1 MKKTGLFSRRTAQKA
16 ALTVALLPLA
26 IHVQALEY
34 QVTDD
39 LKVNVDTTL
48 TYGRQWRVDDRE
60 RNLIA
65 HSGKSARNLRDIE
78 GHTGDW
84 LILNG
89 QKKQGTFGSGENP
102 STGSKAGTVIGVA
115 PGDPRSQKDF
125 TNLVMRLNSDDGDRN
140 FDQWDVVSSR
150 YAAISDLNISY
161 KNVGMFLRG
170 QVFYDEVPFKENNW
184 TDEGLQEELW
194 NGPEG
199 RGTINN
205 YADGEIS
212 DKNHF
217 GDDYK
222 ETLGYD
228 ARFLDAYVYGQFPIG
243 DRNLDVR
250 IGRQV
255 ISWGESL
262 MLPGGISFSQNRLDA
277 SAATVPGV
285 ELKEIFLPTG
295 AVYGQ
300 INLTDSLTMEA
311 YWQYE
316 FIEST
321 LFPSGSFFNMNDAIS
336 SKALFSYMNAQ
347 YANAFAPTFNNGV
360 GYPGYADPEMPLANE
375 NGVLGASLGTMQGTT
390 GIMTRTHDVV
400 PDDDGQQFGFAFRY
414 LLGEGTEMGLYI
426 LNYHDKLPALW
437 AANATGDTGSRGGF
451 LPYDSDGDGANDRMD
466 RVFDSYT
473 VRYFDNIRMYGL
485 TLNTVIGDIQ
495 TGIEYTYRA
504 NTPIVPGCSREV
516 IAEGRC
522 EDRSLRDVWGASK
535 DPTNEDN
542 GVKILQ
548 EQLYYVDADGDG
560 AADAGQTFDAG
571 GTQTEMNGETA
582 GLQYMLL
589 GWPVRAEMHTL
600 NVGFTYIAPPS
611 PLWDNLIMVGEL
623 GQFWIGGFEDDQLM
637 QSHLGSFTSYGSAF
651 TTQIMPEYKNVLEGV
666 DLVVPI
672 FINYGIAGHQAYLN
686 YNERS
691 LWASIGLEATYLE
704 HWRFATYYND
714 FSGPDN
720 LWADRDN
727 VSVNVKYSF

>member
-1 MKKTGLFSRRTAQKA
+1 MKKTGLFNRSVASKA
-16 ALTVALLPLA
+16 VWAMALLPLS
-26 IHVQALEY
+26 IHVHALEY
-34 QVTDD
+34 QVSDD

-48 TYGRQWRVDDRE
+48 TYGRQWRVDDRD

-65 HSGKSARNLRDIE
+65 HSGKEARTLRDDK
-78 GHTGDW
+78 GRTGDA

-89 QKKQGTFGSGENP
+89 QKKQGSFGDGNNP
-102 STGSKAGTVIGVA
+102 SQGTTAGSVVGMPA
-115 PGDPRSQKDF
+115 GDPRAQKDF

-161 KNVGMFLRG
+161 KNVGLFLRG
-170 QVFYDEVPFKENNW
+170 QVFYDEVPFEENNW
-184 TDEGLQEELW
+184 SDKGLQEELW
-194 NGPEG
+194 NGPAG

-212 DKNHF
+212 NKNHF

-222 ETLGYD
+222 ETLGFD
-228 ARFLDAYVYGQFPIG
+228 ARFLDAYVYGQFPVG
-243 DRNLDVR
+243 DSNLDVR

-262 MLPGGISFSQNRLDA
+262 MLPGGISFAQNRLDA

-300 INLTDSLTMEA
+300 MNLTDSLTMEA

-347 YANAFAPTFNNGV
+347 YSEAFKGTYNNGV
-360 GYPGYADPEMPLANE
+360 GMPGYADPEGPLANE
-375 NGVLGASLGTMQGTT
+375 NNALAGVGTMAGTN
-390 GIMTRTHDVV
+390 GIMTRTHDIV
-400 PDDDGQQFGFAFRY
+400 PDEDGQQFGFAFRY

-437 AANATGDTGSRGGF
+437 AANATGETGSRGGF
-451 LPYDSDGDGANDRMD
+451 LPYDSDGDGTPDKMD

-485 TLNTVIGDIQ
+485 TLNTVIGDVQ

-535 DPTNEDN
+535 DPGNEDN
-542 GVKILQ
+542 GVEILK
-548 EQLYYVDADGDG
+548 EQLYYVDANGDG
-560 AADAGQTFDAG
+560 TADDGQTLDAAG
-571 GTQTEMNGETA
+571 NVTTQNGEAA

-600 NVGFTYIAPPS
+600 NVGFTYIAPPN
-611 PLWDNLIMVGEL
+611 PLWDNLIMVGEI
-623 GQFWIGGFEDDQLM
+623 GQFWIGGFENDQLM
-637 QSHLGSFTSYGSAF
+637 QSHLGSFTNYGSAF
-651 TTQIMPEYKNVLEGV
+651 TAQIMPEYKNVLEGV
-666 DLVVPI
+666 DLVVPL

-686 YNERS
+686 YNEKS

-714 FSGPDN
+714 FSGPSN